1 MIVTKTPVRI
11 SLFSGGSDLPAFFRK
26 EDGAALSVTIDK
38 YIYVMVHPTF
48 NPGIRLK
55 FDQVEHAEKLDDVKH
70 IITREALKYVYG
82 PNLYSGWEIASIS
95 DVSYNGCGLGTSSAF
110 TVGLLNS
117 LLSKPEYHNSQL
129 ANDACTIEIV
139 NCGFPIGKQDQYAAA
154 FGGMNLFNF
163 EKSGRVR
170 VTKANGQWTDHF
182 QEKLIMF
189 YTGIERDGNIIL
201 KDQSAS
207 MNDPIKFAHVQKN
220 RDRAF
225 EAMRYM
231 FDGDYDAVGDL
242 FNQSWAE
249 KKQISKGISNT
260 VLDDMYNIAM
270 VNGALGGK
278 LLGAGGGGFFL
289 FYVPTPEDRM
299 RLVHA
304 FEVFKTRFGQL
315 TMVKELPFKFS
326 YEGSKVIYND
336 RET

>member
-11 SLFSGGSDLPAFFRK
+11 SLFSGGSDLPAFFHK

-55 FDQVEHAEKLDDVKH
+55 FDQVELFSDLDDVKH
-70 IITREALKYVYG
+70 LITREALRYVYG
-82 PNLYSGWEIASIS
+82 PNLFSGWEIASIS

-110 TVGLLNS
+110 TVGLLNA
-117 LLSKPEYHNSQL
+117 LLSKPGYHSSQL
-129 ANDACTIEIV
+129 ASDACTIEIV
-139 NCGFPIGKQDQYAAA
+139 NCGSPIGKQDQYAAA
-154 FGGMNLFNF
+154 FGGMNLFQF
-163 EKSGRVR
+163 EQSGRVR
-170 VTKANGQWTDHF
+170 TNEVTGRNVELLQDN
-182 QEKLIMF
+182 LIMF
-189 YTGIERDGNIIL
+189 YTGIERDGNVIL

-207 MNDPIKFAHVQKN
+207 MDDPIKFARVQRN

-225 EAMRYM
+225 EAYRYIY
-231 FDGDYDAVGDL
+231 DGDFDAVGDL

-249 KKQISKGISNT
+249 KKQISKGITTNA
-260 VLDDMYNIAM
+260 LDDIYDDAIRA
-270 VNGALGGK
+270 GALGGK

-289 FYVPTPEDRM
+289 FYTPSYGAKRDVTNA
-299 RLVHA
+299 LGKH
-304 FEVFKTRFGQL
+304 GN
-315 TMVKELPFKFS
+315 VKPLDFKFS

>member
-11 SLFSGGSDLPAFFRK
+11 SLFSGGSDLPAFFHK

-70 IITREALKYVYG
+70 IITKEALRYAYG
-82 PNLYSGWEIASIS
+82 PNLVSGWEIASVS

-110 TVGLLNS
+110 TVGLLNA
-117 LLSKPEYHNSQL
+117 LLSKSEYRNTQL

-139 NCGFPIGKQDQYAAA
+139 NCGFPIGKQDQFAAA
-154 FGGMNLFNF
+154 FGGMNLFQF

-170 VTKANGQWTDHF
+170 VTKANGQWTDQF
-182 QEKLIMF
+182 QDKLIMF
-189 YTGIERDGNIIL
+189 YTGIERDGNVIL

-249 KKQISKGISNT
+249 KKQISKGITNSS
-260 VLDDMYNIAM
+260 LDDMYNIAM
-270 VNGALGGK
+270 ANGALGGK

-289 FYVPTPEDRM
+289 FYAPTWDDKQKII
-299 RLVHA
+299 HG
-304 FEVFKTRFGQL
+304 FEQFQKVYGQL
-315 TMVKELPFKFS
+315 LNVKPLDFKFS